1 MNKIATIKDIAK
13 QLGISI
19 ATVSRALGNSQ
30 SIKPETKAKVLQ
42 AAKELNYQP
51 NPIAL
56 SLKAN
61 KSKTIGV
68 IVPQIA
74 NAFFGNTIE
83 GIEEVVWKRGYHIMI
98 CQSYESLEREIANT
112 ELLSSRRIDGLII
125 STSLETTSFPHLQK
139 LKDNN
144 VPIVMF
150 DRVAENIE
158 GHRVVA
164 DNYEGAYNATA
175 HLIKT
180 GNKNIYCF
188 TFDDFISN
196 THERLTGYKKAL
208 EDNGLPF
215 FEDHVFYTNG
225 ELEPIQQKLSALF
238 AQEQKPDA
246 IFMSTDNISA
256 SIIIALKKLNINIPQ
271 DVALAGFSNNDLD
284 QCLQPALT
292 TVTQPCFEMGKQAAS
307 ILINAI
313 ENKEEDPTF
322 NHVVLRTTLHIRE
335 SSQRK

>member
-13 QLGISI
+13 HLGISI

-30 SIKPETKAKVLQ
+30 SIKPETREKVLL
-42 AAKELNYQP
+42 AAKELNYEP

-83 GIEEVVWKRGYHIMI
+83 GIEEVVWKKGYHIMI

-125 STSLETTSFPHLQK
+125 STSLESTSFTHLQK
-139 LKDNN
+139 LIDKNI
-144 VPIVMF
+144 PLTMF
-150 DRVAENIE
+150 DRIADGIN
-158 GHRVVA
+158 GHKVVV
-164 DNYEGAYNATA
+164 DNYEGAYNATT
-175 HLIKT
+175 HLINS

-196 THERLTGYKKAL
+196 THERLHGYKKAL

-215 FEDHVFYTNG
+215 LEDHVFFTNG
-225 ELEPIQQKLSALF
+225 DLEPIQQKLEALF
-238 AQEQKPDA
+238 AQKQKPDA

-256 SIIIALKKLNINIPQ
+256 SIIIALKKLNISVPN
-271 DVALAGFSNNDLD
+271 DVAIAGFSNNDLD

-307 ILINAI
+307 VLINTI
-313 ENKEEDPTF
+313 ENKEEDITYQ
-322 NHVVLRTTLHIRE
+322 NIVLRTTLHVRE